1 MHTRFSDQT
10 GKMSDFRFTILEPKP
25 LAIDHRNLP
34 AVRNASAL
42 IRAVRT
48 AGPLLWTIATLRAK
62 KTLACPDNI

>member
-1 MHTRFSDQT
+1 MNRLNRE
-10 GKMSDFRFTILEPKP
+10 FRSVS
-25 LAIDHRNLP
+25 AIDHRNLP
-34 AVRNASAL
+34 AVRTASAL

>member
-1 MHTRFSDQT
+1 MNRLNRELRSV
-10 GKMSDFRFTILEPKP
+10 S
-25 LAIDHRNLP
+25 AIDHRDLP
-34 AVRNASAL
+34 AVRTASAL